1 MDTSDIATTMLSMS
15 ALKTQTLAN
24 IAVLKK
30 QFDMEKAAIDMLDPP
45 QSPAPAPHG
54 TGRLVDKTA

>member
-45 QSPAPAPHG
+45 PSPAPAPYG